1 MCTLVFQLKKEKKK
15 MNILLPKMKIAENT
29 KEPVVSQY
37 DRLAGGNPGFNPD
50 AIEKDLEVVMVDP
63 DSLKLVNTRAALF
76 KLADKLPDS
85 WYKHELLRIAQNTP
99 KHEVSYGV
107 FLVKKHIKPNFT
119 PYGVEYVLGSWFKA
133 VPGPYEWW
141 YQITIVKDK
150 KYDQV
155 WHHDNIPLLRIKD
168 K

>member
-1 MCTLVFQLKKEKKK
+1 
-15 MNILLPKMKIAENT
+15 MNILLPKMIQVVNK

-50 AIEKDLEVVMVDP
+50 VPEKDFDVAGVDP
-63 DSLKLVNTRAALF
+63 DSLKLVSTRAAMF

-85 WYKHELLRIAQNTP
+85 YYRRELMRLAHSIP
-99 KHEVSYGV
+99 KHHMSYGV
-107 FLVKKHIKPNFT
+107 FLVRKGIKPNFT
-119 PYGVEYVLGSWFKA
+119 PYGVEYVLDNWFKA
-133 VPGPYEWW
+133 IPGPYEWW
-141 YQITIVKDK
+141 YQIAIVKDK

>member
-1 MCTLVFQLKKEKKK
+1 MHPSFFYLMKKEKA
-15 MNILLPKMKIAENT
+15 MNILLPKMMVVENT
-29 KEPVVSQY
+29 EEPVVSQY

-50 AIEKDLEVVMVDP
+50 AHEKDLEVVGVDL

-85 WYKHELLRIAQNTP
+85 WYKRELMRLAHNMP
-99 KHEVSYGV
+99 KHLMSYGV
-107 FLVKKHIKPNFT
+107 FLVRKHIKPNFT
-119 PYGVEYVLGSWFKA
+119 PYGVEYVLSSWFKA

-155 WHHDNIPLLRIKD
+155 WHHEPILRIKD